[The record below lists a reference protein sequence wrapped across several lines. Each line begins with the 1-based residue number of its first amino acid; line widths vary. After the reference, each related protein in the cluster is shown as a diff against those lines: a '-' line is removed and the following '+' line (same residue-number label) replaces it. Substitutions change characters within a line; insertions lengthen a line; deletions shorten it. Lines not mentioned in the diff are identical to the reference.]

1 MFISKNSVEKN
12 ILLLLFVGLLLNGCS
27 SSPLS
32 RYPGFLMDKSQST
45 SGMIMADVAVIDNL
59 RGQGTKMDI
68 VANGKTAQM
77 CLNVLAGKLNEKGY
91 HINRTLISSM
101 GMGMNA
107 NDVYKIVRDESEEND
122 DVQSL
127 NVASPPFYVN
137 NLVFSDS
144 TSRHELQALVLR
156 LLNSSHKENE
166 PEIQIPEAESVGKQL
181 GGGLMFM
188 LFVRGFNVPVATQN
202 GSSAQ
207 PESMS
212 DTKIAFQYT
221 SEVSTTLYVFDSE
234 TGNIVWD
241 DRIARKGGVVFPGK
255 IFDMLNK
262 LVDELP

>member
-1 MFISKNSVEKN
+1 MFVLKNSVEKN
-12 ILLLLFVGLLLNGCS
+12 ILLLLFIGLLLNGCS
-27 SSPLS
+27 SSPLA
-32 RYPGFLMDKSQST
+32 RYPGFLMDKSQSS
-45 SGMIMADVAVIDNL
+45 SGMIMTDVAVIDNL
-59 RGQGTKMDI
+59 RGQGTQMDV

-107 NDVYKIVRDESEEND
+107 NNVYKIVRDESVED
-122 DVQSL
+122 DEVQLLS
-127 NVASPPFYVN
+127 VASPPFYVN
-137 NLVFSDS
+137 KRIFPDS
-144 TSRHELQALVLR
+144 ISQHELQVLFLR

-181 GGGLMFM
+181 GGGLIFM

-202 GSSAQ
+202 GSEVQ

-212 DTKIAFQYT
+212 DTKIAIQFT
-221 SEVSTTLYVFDSE
+221 SEVSTALYVFDSE

-241 DRIARKGGVVFPGK
+241 DRVIRKGGVVFPGK
-255 IFDMLNK
+255 IFEMLNK